1 MRFGQ
6 LNPYAALT
14 DYGLFFIAG
23 LFGGFVL
30 IAFLRAS
37 RTPAARWIVFGA
49 YLLATPFA
57 MIAMVLGGL
66 LSLVNVVVPSLAM
79 GGIHGDRVFHWAA
92 HLQACPL
99 LNGSQPPRSASH
111 HPSVPLTIQR
121 SRGRPLCTRMF
132 LAAEDGGESK
142 FCQATLRVLRK

>member
-1 MRFGQ
+1 VTQKPISYWWALPIGLAFPLLQALIYVLRFGQ

-37 RTPAARWIVFGA
+37 RTPAARWMVFGA

-66 LSLVNVVVPSLAM
+66 LGLVNVVVPSLAIW
-79 GGIHGDRVFHWAA
+79 GVFMAI
-92 HLQACPL
+92 
-99 LNGSQPPRSASH
+99 GYF
-111 HPSVPLTIQR
+111 I
-121 SRGRPLCTRMF
+121 GRLIFRPAL
-132 LAAEDGGESK
+132 S
-142 FCQATLRVLRK
+142 